1 MCCDWYFTGLL
12 NSQVHL
18 IRNLPSLFEPRDYID
33 ILLKPNVF
41 SVHTVSYGTF
51 FFFQLRFMDHVLC
64 IWAINVSR
72 ANLMCSPQ

>member
-51 FFFQLRFMDHVLC
+51 FFPAQIYGPCALHLGHKCEQSKLDV
-64 IWAINVSR
+64 
-72 ANLMCSPQ
+72 